1 MQSVIRS
8 VLIANRGEI
17 AVRIASTLRAMGIRS
32 IAIYTDADTDH
43 LAACDAA
50 VCLGADAAGY
60 LDIDAIISAAK
71 QTGADAIHPGY
82 GFVSENAGFVRA
94 CQSAGIV
101 FIGPPAEAMDAMGDK
116 IRAKDTVAAAGEPV
130 VPGSVGALSDAELV
144 ATAEKIGTPLII
156 KPSAGGGGKGMRV
169 VQDLSQVPDALVA
182 SRREAT
188 AIFGDD
194 TLLVERY
201 LARPRHI
208 EIQIFGDAHGNVVHL
223 GEREC
228 SLQRR
233 HQKVIEEAPS
243 PLLTPELRAAMGQT
257 ACQIARS
264 VGYFG
269 AGTVEFI
276 LDSDSPESYYFMEM
290 NTRLQV
296 EHPVTEMVTGVDLV
310 QWQILV
316 ADGQRLPLTQEQIAL
331 TGHAIEARVYA
342 EDPAREFLPTGG
354 TVALA
359 RFSGSARTDTALTTG
374 SVVGSR
380 FDPMLA
386 KVIVHA
392 ADRET
397 ALAEADLA
405 LAETRILGVG
415 TNIDFLRALVTN
427 PVVLSGDID
436 TALLDKIASDY
447 RPPAVPTWVWL
458 AASALLDGESG
469 IGTLWNS
476 KSGWRIG
483 EHAPRSYRL
492 RIGESAELVRLWGD
506 PVAEVGIGD
515 GEPAPARAHC
525 TTGQVSVQF
534 AGQLYRADAAG
545 TGAAAWIATQD
556 GTWHADIAPEPRL
569 RHHDGEDEDGEIRS
583 SMPGVVRVVSM
594 STGTVVERDAPVVVV
609 EAMKMEHT
617 LRAPIAGTVAV
628 SVAVGDQV
636 AVDQLLATIH
646 PTVDPEEGR
655 A

>member
-1 MQSVIRS
+1 MTLQS

-32 IAIYTDADTDH
+32 IAVYTDGDTDH
-43 LAACDAA
+43 LGACDTA
-50 VCLGADAAGY
+50 VRLGADSSGY

-71 QTGADAIHPGY
+71 QTGAQAIHPGY
-82 GFVSENAGFVRA
+82 GFVSENADFVRA
-94 CQSAGIV
+94 CQAAGIV
-101 FIGPPAEAMDAMGDK
+101 FVGPPAGAMDAMGDK

-144 ATAEKIGTPLII
+144 FTAEKIGAPLII

-169 VQDLSQVPDALVA
+169 VHDLGEISDALVA
-182 SRREAT
+182 SRREA
-188 AIFGDD
+188 AALFGDD

-208 EIQIFGDAHGNVVHL
+208 EVQVFGDTHGNVVHL

-243 PLLTPELRAAMGQT
+243 ALLTPQLRAAMGQT

-276 LDSDSPESYYFMEM
+276 LDGDAPESYYFMEM

-296 EHPVTEMVTGVDLV
+296 EHPVTEMVTGIDLV

-316 ADGQRLPLTQEQIAL
+316 AAGERLPLSQEQIVL
-331 TGHAIEARVYA
+331 TGHAVEARVYA

-359 RFSGSARTDTALTTG
+359 RFSGTARTDTALATG

-392 ADRET
+392 ADRDT
-397 ALAEADLA
+397 ALAEVDRA
-405 LAETRILGVG
+405 LGETRILGVG
-415 TNIDFLRALVTN
+415 TNIDFLRVLVTN
-427 PVVLSGDID
+427 PVVMSGDID
-436 TALLDKIASDY
+436 TSLLDKIAAEY
-447 RPPAVPTWVWL
+447 HPPVAPPWVWV
-458 AASALLDGESG
+458 AASALLDGKSG
-469 IGTLWNS
+469 AGTLWDG
-476 KSGWRIG
+476 KSGWRVG
-483 EHAPRSYRL
+483 AHAPRAHRL
-492 RIGESAELVRLWGD
+492 RIGDSTELVRFWGD
-506 PVAEVGIGD
+506 PVTEVSIGEGD
-515 GEPAPARAHC
+515 RTPSRVRCATA
-525 TTGQVSVQF
+525 QVSVEF
-534 AGQLYRADAAG
+534 AGQLHRADAVRSD
-545 TGAAAWIATQD
+545 AAAWVATED

-569 RHHDGEDEDGEIRS
+569 RHLDGDEEDGEIRS
-583 SMPGVVRVVSM
+583 SMPGVVRVVSV
-594 STGTVVERDAPVVVV
+594 STGTAVEREAVVVVV

-617 LRAPIAGTVAV
+617 LRAPIAGTVTV

-646 PTVDPEEGR
+646 PNTNPEEGKP
-655 A
+655 

>member
-1 MQSVIRS
+1 MTVHN

-17 AVRIASTLRAMGIRS
+17 AVRIASTLRAMGIGS
-32 IAIYTDADTDH
+32 IAVYTDGDTDH
-43 LAACDAA
+43 LGACDTA
-50 VCLGADAAGY
+50 VRLGSDSSGY
-60 LDIDAIISAAK
+60 LDIDAIVSAAK

-82 GFVSENAGFVRA
+82 GFVSENADFVRA
-94 CQSAGIV
+94 CQAAGIT

-130 VPGSVGALSDAELV
+130 VPGSVGALADTELV
-144 ATAEKIGTPLII
+144 AVAERIGTPLII

-169 VQDLSQVPDALVA
+169 VHDLSDVREALVA
-182 SRREAT
+182 ARREAT

-208 EIQIFGDAHGNVVHL
+208 EVQVFGDTYGNIVHL

-276 LDSDSPESYYFMEM
+276 LDGDAPESYYFMEM

-296 EHPVTEMVTGVDLV
+296 EHPVTEMVTGIDLV

-316 ADGQRLPLTQEQIAL
+316 AAGERLPLTQEQISL
-331 TGHAIEARVYA
+331 SGHAIEARVYA

-359 RFSGSARTDTALTTG
+359 HFSDSARTDTALTTG

-392 ADRET
+392 ADRDT
-397 ALAEADLA
+397 ALADADRA

-427 PVVLSGDID
+427 PVVISGDID
-436 TALLDKIASDY
+436 TTLLDKIASEY
-447 RPPAVPTWVWL
+447 HPPVTPPWVWV
-458 AASALLDGESG
+458 AASVLLDGESVG
-469 IGTLWNS
+469 GTLWDG
-476 KSGWRIG
+476 KSGWRVG

-492 RIGESAELVRLWGD
+492 RIGESTELVRLWGD

-515 GEPAPARAHC
+515 GEPVRGKVHC
-525 TTGQVSVQF
+525 ATGHVSVEF
-534 AGQLYRADAAG
+534 AGQLHCADAAR
-545 TGAAAWIATQD
+545 TDAAAWIATED

-569 RHHDGEDEDGEIRS
+569 RHLDGEDEDGEIRS
-583 SMPGVVRVVSM
+583 SMPGVVRVVSV
-594 STGTVVERDAPVVVV
+594 STGTVVEREDPVLVV

-617 LRAPIAGTVAV
+617 LRAPIAGTVTV

-646 PTVDPEEGR
+646 PTTNPEEGSS
-655 A
+655 

>member
-1 MQSVIRS
+1 MTVRN

-17 AVRIASTLRAMGIRS
+17 AVRIASTLRAMGIGS
-32 IAIYTDADTDH
+32 IAVYTDGDIDH
-43 LAACDAA
+43 LEACDTA
-50 VCLGADAAGY
+50 VRLGSDSAGY
-60 LDIDAIISAAK
+60 LDIDAIVSAAK

-82 GFVSENAGFVRA
+82 GFVSENADFVRA
-94 CQSAGIV
+94 CQAAGIIFV
-101 FIGPPAEAMDAMGDK
+101 GPPAEAMDAMGDK

-130 VPGSVGALSDAELV
+130 VPGSVGALADGELV
-144 ATAEKIGTPLII
+144 AVAERIGTPLII

-169 VQDLSQVPDALVA
+169 VHDLGGIREALVA
-182 SRREAT
+182 ARREAT

-208 EIQIFGDAHGNVVHL
+208 EVQVFGDTHGNIVHL

-276 LDSDSPESYYFMEM
+276 LDGDAPESYYFMEM

-296 EHPVTEMVTGVDLV
+296 EHPVTEMVTGIDLV

-316 ADGQRLPLTQEQIAL
+316 AAGERLPLTQEQISL
-331 TGHAIEARVYA
+331 SGHAIEARVYA

-354 TVALA
+354 AVALA
-359 RFSGSARTDTALTTG
+359 HFSDSARTDTALTTG

-392 ADRET
+392 ADRDT
-397 ALAEADLA
+397 ALADADRA

-427 PVVLSGDID
+427 PVVILGDID
-436 TALLDKIASDY
+436 TTLLDTIASEY
-447 RPPAVPTWVWL
+447 HPPITPPWVWV
-458 AASALLDGESG
+458 AASALLDGESVA
-469 IGTLWNS
+469 GTLWNG
-476 KSGWRIG
+476 KSGWRVG

-492 RIGESAELVRLWGD
+492 RIGESTELVRLWGD
-506 PVAEVGIGD
+506 PIAEVCIGD
-515 GEPAPARAHC
+515 GEPVRGKVHC
-525 TTGQVSVQF
+525 ATGHVSVEF
-534 AGQLYRADAAG
+534 AGQLHRADAAR
-545 TGAAAWIATQD
+545 TDVAAWVATED

-569 RHHDGEDEDGEIRS
+569 RHLDGEDEDGEIRS
-583 SMPGVVRVVSM
+583 SMPGVVRVVSV
-594 STGTVVERDAPVVVV
+594 SNGAVVEREDPVLVV

-617 LRAPIAGTVAV
+617 LRAPIAGTVTV

-636 AVDQLLATIH
+636 AVDQLLATMH
-646 PTVDPEEGR
+646 PTTNPEEGSS
-655 A
+655 

>member
-1 MQSVIRS
+1 MIRS

-32 IAIYTDADTDH
+32 IAVYVDGDTDH
-43 LAACDAA
+43 LGACNTA
-50 VCLGADAAGY
+50 VRLGADSTGY
-60 LDIDAIISAAK
+60 LDIDSIISAAK
-71 QTGADAIHPGY
+71 QTGAEAIHPGY
-82 GFVSENAGFVRA
+82 GFVSENAEFVRA
-94 CQSAGIV
+94 CQSAGIIFV
-101 FIGPPAEAMDAMGDK
+101 GPPAAAMDAMGDK

-156 KPSAGGGGKGMRV
+156 KPSAGGGGKGMQV
-169 VQDLSQVPDALVA
+169 VHDLNELPDALVTA
-182 SRREAT
+182 RRAAA

-208 EIQIFGDAHGNVVHL
+208 EIQVFGDTHGNMVHL

-243 PLLTPELRAAMGQT
+243 PLLTPDLRTAMGEA

-276 LDSDSPESYYFMEM
+276 LDSEAPESFYFMEM

-296 EHPVTEMVTGVDLV
+296 EHPVTEMVTGIDLV
-310 QWQILV
+310 QWQIRV
-316 ADGQRLPLTQEQIAL
+316 AAGEYLPLSQSQISVN
-331 TGHAIEARVYA
+331 GHAVEARVYA
-342 EDPAREFLPTGG
+342 EDPTREFLPTGG

-359 RFSGSARTDTALTTG
+359 HYSSTARTDSALATG

-386 KVIVHA
+386 KVVVHA

-397 ALAEADLA
+397 ALADADQA

-415 TNIDFLRALVTN
+415 TNIAFLRTLLTN
-427 PVVLSGDID
+427 PVVISGDID
-436 TALLDKIASDY
+436 TTLLDKIASEY
-447 RPPAVPTWVWL
+447 RPAVPPPWVWV
-458 AASALLDGESG
+458 AAAALLDGGAPGE
-469 IGTLWNS
+469 LWNS
-476 KSGWRIG
+476 KSGWRVG

-492 RIGESAELVRLWGD
+492 RIGESTELVRLWGD
-506 PVAEVGIGD
+506 PVAEVCVGD
-515 GEPAPARAHC
+515 GGRVPSRVHC
-525 TTGQVSVQF
+525 AAGQVSVEF
-534 AGQLYRADAAG
+534 ADQLHRADAARSRE
-545 TGAAAWIATQD
+545 TAWIATED
-556 GTWHADIAPEPRL
+556 GTWHADTAPEPRL
-569 RHHDGEDEDGEIRS
+569 RHHEGEDEDGEILS
-583 SMPGVVRVVSM
+583 PMPGVVRAVSV
-594 STGTVVERDAPVVVV
+594 STGTEVERDAPIVVV

-617 LRAPIAGTVAV
+617 LRAPIAGTVTV

-636 AVDQLLATIH
+636 AVDQLLATVHATIH
-646 PTVDPEEGR
+646 PEEGR
-655 A
+655 S

>member
-1 MQSVIRS
+1 MIRS

-50 VCLGADAAGY
+50 VGLGADSAGY

-71 QTGADAIHPGY
+71 QAGADAIHPGY
-82 GFVSENAGFVRA
+82 GFVSENADFVRA

-144 ATAEKIGTPLII
+144 AAAEKIGTPLII

-194 TLLVERY
+194 TLLIERY

-208 EIQIFGDAHGNVVHL
+208 EVQIFGDTHGNVVHL

-310 QWQILV
+310 RWQLLV
-316 ADGQRLPLTQEQIAL
+316 ADGQRLPLTQEQISL

-386 KVIVHA
+386 KVIAHA

-447 RPPAVPTWVWL
+447 HPPAVPSWVWL
-458 AASALLDGESG
+458 AASALLDGKSG
-469 IGTLWNS
+469 TGTLWNS

-483 EHAPRSYRL
+483 EHAARSYRL

-506 PVAEVGIGD
+506 PTAKVGIGD
-515 GEPAPARAHC
+515 GEPTPARAHC
-525 TTGQVSVQF
+525 TTGHVSVEF
-534 AGQLYRADAAG
+534 AGQLYRADAVQ

-583 SMPGVVRVVSM
+583 SMPGVVRVVSV
-594 STGTVVERDAPVVVV
+594 STGTVVERDAPVVVI

-646 PTVDPEEGR
+646 PTIDPEEGR

>member
-1 MQSVIRS
+1 MRSIKS

-32 IAIYTDADTDH
+32 VAVYTDGDTDH
-43 LAACDAA
+43 LSVCDTA
-50 VCLGADAAGY
+50 VRLGADSSGY
-60 LDIDAIISAAK
+60 LDIDSIISAAK
-71 QTGADAIHPGY
+71 QTGAEAIHPGY
-82 GFVSENAGFVRA
+82 GFVSENADFVRA
-94 CQSAGIV
+94 CQSAGIIFV
-101 FIGPPAEAMDAMGDK
+101 GPPAEAMDAMGDK
-116 IRAKDTVAAAGEPV
+116 IRAKDTVAAAGVPV
-130 VPGSVGALSDAELV
+130 VPGSVGALPDAELL
-144 ATAEKIGTPLII
+144 ATAERIGTPLII

-169 VQDLSQVPDALVA
+169 VHDLGELPDALTA
-182 SRREAT
+182 SRRAGA

-208 EIQIFGDAHGNVVHL
+208 EIQVFGDTHGNVVHL

-243 PLLTPELRAAMGQT
+243 PLLTPALRAAMGEA

-276 LDSDSPESYYFMEM
+276 VDSDDPESFYFMEM

-296 EHPVTEMVTGVDLV
+296 EHPVTEMVTGIDLV
-310 QWQILV
+310 QWQIGV
-316 ADGQRLPLTQEQIAL
+316 AAGEYLPLSQGQISL
-331 TGHAIEARVYA
+331 TGHAVEARVYA

-359 RFSGSARTDTALTTG
+359 HYSSTARTDSALASG

-392 ADRET
+392 VDRET
-397 ALAEADLA
+397 ALADADQA

-415 TNIDFLRALVTN
+415 TNIDFLRALLTN
-427 PVVLSGDID
+427 PVVVSGDID
-436 TALLDKIASDY
+436 TALLDTIASGY
-447 RPPAVPTWVWL
+447 HPTVPPPWVWV
-458 AASALLDGESG
+458 AAATLMDGVSG
-469 IGTLWNS
+469 SGELWNS
-476 KSGWRIG
+476 KSGWRVG

-492 RIGESAELVRLWGD
+492 RIGESTELVRLWGD
-506 PVAEVGIGD
+506 PVAESSVGD
-515 GEPAPARAHC
+515 GERVPSRSHC
-525 TTGQVSVQF
+525 KASQVSVEF
-534 AGQLYRADAAG
+534 AGQLHRADAAR
-545 TGAAAWIATQD
+545 TGATAWIATEA

-583 SMPGVVRVVSM
+583 SMPGVVRVVSV
-594 STGTVVERDAPVVVV
+594 STGTLVERDDPVVVV

-617 LRAPIAGTVAV
+617 LRAPIAGTVTV

-646 PTVDPEEGR
+646 PIIPPEE
-655 A
+655 AKP

>member
-1 MQSVIRS
+1 MIRS
-8 VLIANRGEI
+8 VLVANRGEI
-17 AVRIASTLRAMGIRS
+17 AVRVTSTLRAMGIRS
-32 IAIYTDADTDH
+32 IAIYTDGDTDH

-50 VCLGADAAGY
+50 VRLGADSAGY

-82 GFVSENAGFVRA
+82 GFVSENADFVRA

-144 ATAEKIGTPLII
+144 TTAAKIGTPLII

-194 TLLVERY
+194 TLLIERY

-208 EIQIFGDAHGNVVHL
+208 EVQIFGDTHGNVVHL

-316 ADGQRLPLTQEQIAL
+316 ADGQRLPLTQEQISL

-397 ALAEADLA
+397 ALAEADQA

-436 TALLDKIASDY
+436 TALLDKIASEY
-447 RPPAVPTWVWL
+447 HPPAVPSWVWL
-458 AASALLDGESG
+458 AASALLDDESG
-469 IGTLWNS
+469 TGTLWNS

-506 PVAEVGIGD
+506 PVADVSIGD
-515 GEPAPARAHC
+515 GEPTPARAQC
-525 TTGQVSVQF
+525 TTGHVSVEF
-534 AGQLYRADAAG
+534 AGQLYRAAAAR

-583 SMPGVVRVVSM
+583 SMPGVVRVVSV
-594 STGTVVERDAPVVVV
+594 STGTAVERDAPVVVV

-617 LRAPIAGTVAV
+617 LCAPIAGTVAV

-646 PTVDPEEGR
+646 PIVDPEEGR

>member
-1 MQSVIRS
+1 MTLQS

-32 IAIYTDADTDH
+32 IAVYTDGDTDH
-43 LAACDAA
+43 LGSCDTA
-50 VCLGADAAGY
+50 VRLGADSSGY

-71 QTGADAIHPGY
+71 QTGAQAIHPGY
-82 GFVSENAGFVRA
+82 GFVSENADFVRA
-94 CQSAGIV
+94 CQTAGIV
-101 FIGPPAEAMDAMGDK
+101 FVGPPAEAMDAMGDK

-144 ATAEKIGTPLII
+144 FTAEKIGAPLII

-169 VQDLSQVPDALVA
+169 VHDLGGISDALVA
-182 SRREAT
+182 SRREA
-188 AIFGDD
+188 AALFGDD

-208 EIQIFGDAHGNVVHL
+208 EVQVFGDTHGNMVHL

-243 PLLTPELRAAMGQT
+243 ALLTPQLRAAMGQT

-276 LDSDSPESYYFMEM
+276 LDSDAPESYYFMEM

-296 EHPVTEMVTGVDLV
+296 EHPVTEMVTGIDLA

-316 ADGQRLPLTQEQIAL
+316 AAGERLPLSQEQIVL
-331 TGHAIEARVYA
+331 SGHAVEARVYA

-359 RFSGSARTDTALTTG
+359 RFSGTARTDTALATG

-392 ADRET
+392 ADRDT
-397 ALAEADLA
+397 ALAEVDRA

-427 PVVLSGDID
+427 PVVMSGDID
-436 TALLDKIASDY
+436 TALLDKIAAEY
-447 RPPAVPTWVWL
+447 HPPAAPPWVWV
-458 AASALLDGESG
+458 AASALLDGQSG
-469 IGTLWNS
+469 AGTLWDG
-476 KSGWRIG
+476 KSGWRVG
-483 EHAPRSYRL
+483 AHAPRAHRL
-492 RIGESAELVRLWGD
+492 RIGGSTELVRLWGD
-506 PVAEVGIGD
+506 PVTEVSIGEGDRTPSRVHCATAEV
-515 GEPAPARAHC
+515 
-525 TTGQVSVQF
+525 SVEF
-534 AGQLYRADAAG
+534 AGQLHRADAVRSD
-545 TGAAAWIATQD
+545 AAAWVATGD

-569 RHHDGEDEDGEIRS
+569 RYLDGDDEDGEIRS
-583 SMPGVVRVVSM
+583 SMPGVVRVVSV
-594 STGTVVERDAPVVVV
+594 STGTTVEREAAVVVV

-617 LRAPIAGTVAV
+617 LRAPIAGTATV

-646 PTVDPEEGR
+646 PNTNPEKGKP
-655 A
+655 

>member
-1 MQSVIRS
+1 MIRS

-43 LAACDAA
+43 LGACDAA
-50 VCLGADAAGY
+50 VRLGADSSGY

-82 GFVSENAGFVRA
+82 GFVSENADFVRA
-94 CQSAGIV
+94 CESAGIV

-144 ATAEKIGTPLII
+144 VTAEKIGTPLII

-169 VQDLSQVPDALVA
+169 VHDLSQVPDALVA

-208 EIQIFGDAHGNVVHL
+208 EVQVFGDTHGNVVHL

-276 LDSDSPESYYFMEM
+276 LDGDTPESYYFMEM

-316 ADGQRLPLTQEQIAL
+316 AAGQRLPLTQEQISL

-359 RFSGSARTDTALTTG
+359 RFSGSARTDTALATG

-392 ADRET
+392 ADRDS
-397 ALAEADLA
+397 ALADADQA

-436 TALLDKIASDY
+436 TALLDKIASEY
-447 RPPAVPTWVWL
+447 HPPVAPPWVWL
-458 AASALLDGESG
+458 AASALLDDESVPG
-469 IGTLWNS
+469 ALWNS

-492 RIGESAELVRLWGD
+492 RIGESTEVVRIWGD
-506 PVAEVGIGD
+506 PVADVSIGD
-515 GEPAPARAHC
+515 GERVPARAHC
-525 TTGQVSVQF
+525 VPGHVSVEL
-534 AGQLYRADAAG
+534 AAQLYRADAAR
-545 TGAAAWIATQD
+545 TGGGAWIATQE

-583 SMPGVVRVVSM
+583 SMPGVVRVVSV
-594 STGTVVERDAPVVVV
+594 STGAVVERDAPVVVV

>member
-1 MQSVIRS
+1 MTLQS

-17 AVRIASTLRAMGIRS
+17 AVRIASTLRAMGIQS
-32 IAIYTDADTDH
+32 IAVYIDGDTDH
-43 LAACDAA
+43 LDACDTA
-50 VCLGADAAGY
+50 VRLGADSSGY

-71 QTGADAIHPGY
+71 QTGAQAIHPGY
-82 GFVSENAGFVRA
+82 GFVSENADFVRA
-94 CQSAGIV
+94 CQAAGITFV
-101 FIGPPAEAMDAMGDK
+101 GPPAEAMDAMGDK

-130 VPGSVGALSDAELV
+130 VPGSVGALSDAELIV
-144 ATAEKIGTPLII
+144 AAQEIGTPLII

-169 VQDLSQVPDALVA
+169 VHDLGAVPEALVA

-208 EIQIFGDAHGNVVHL
+208 EVQVFGDTHGNVVHL

-243 PLLTPELRAAMGQT
+243 PLLTPQLRAAMGET

-276 LDSDSPESYYFMEM
+276 LDSDAPESYYFMEM

-296 EHPVTEMVTGVDLV
+296 EHPVTEMVTGIDLV

-316 ADGQRLPLTQEQIAL
+316 ASGGRLPLTQEQITL

-342 EDPAREFLPTGG
+342 EDPARGFLPTGG

-359 RFSGSARTDTALTTG
+359 RFSGSARTDTALSTG

-386 KVIVHA
+386 KVVVHA
-392 ADRET
+392 ADRMT
-397 ALAEADLA
+397 ALAEADRA
-405 LAETRILGVG
+405 LAETRVLGVG

-427 PVVLSGDID
+427 PVVISGDID
-436 TALLDKIASDY
+436 TALLDKIAAEY
-447 RPPAVPTWVWL
+447 HPPVAPPWVWV
-458 AASALLDGESG
+458 AASAVLDGEAG
-469 IGTLWNS
+469 ADTLWDG
-476 KSGWRIG
+476 KSGWRVG
-483 EHAPRSYRL
+483 AHAPRSHRL
-492 RIGESAELVRLWGD
+492 RIGESTELVRLWGD
-506 PVAEVGIGD
+506 PVTAVGIGD
-515 GEPAPARAHC
+515 GEQAPGRVRCA
-525 TTGQVSVQF
+525 TGQVSVEL
-534 AGQLYRADAAG
+534 AGQLHRADAVRA
-545 TGAAAWIATQD
+545 TGSAWIATED
-556 GTWHADIAPEPRL
+556 GTWHADVAPEPRL
-569 RHHDGEDEDGEIRS
+569 RHLDGDDEDGEIRS
-583 SMPGVVRVVSM
+583 SMPGVVRVVSV

-617 LRAPIAGTVAV
+617 LRAPIAGTVNV

-646 PTVDPEEGR
+646 PTANPEEGR
-655 A
+655 S

>member
-1 MQSVIRS
+1 MIRS

-43 LAACDAA
+43 LGACDAA
-50 VCLGADAAGY
+50 VRLGADSSGY

-82 GFVSENAGFVRA
+82 GFVSENADFVRA
-94 CQSAGIV
+94 CQSAGVV

-144 ATAEKIGTPLII
+144 VTAEEIGTPLII

-169 VQDLSQVPDALVA
+169 VHDLSQVPDALVA

-208 EIQIFGDAHGNVVHL
+208 EVQVFGDTHGNVVHL

-243 PLLTPELRAAMGQT
+243 PLLTPELRAAMGRT

-276 LDSDSPESYYFMEM
+276 LDGDTPESYYFMEM

-296 EHPVTEMVTGVDLV
+296 EHPVTEMVTGIDLV

-316 ADGQRLPLTQEQIAL
+316 AAGQRLPLAQEQISL

-359 RFSGSARTDTALTTG
+359 RFSGSARTDTALATG

-392 ADRET
+392 ADRDS
-397 ALAEADLA
+397 ALAEADQA

-436 TALLDKIASDY
+436 TALLDKIASEY
-447 RPPAVPTWVWL
+447 HQPVAPPWVWL
-458 AASALLDGESG
+458 AASALLDDESG
-469 IGTLWNS
+469 PGALWNS

-483 EHAPRSYRL
+483 EHAPRSFRL
-492 RIGESAELVRLWGD
+492 RIGESTEVVRLWGD
-506 PVAEVGIGD
+506 PVADVSIGEGD
-515 GEPAPARAHC
+515 RALVRAHC
-525 TTGQVSVQF
+525 VPGHVSVEL
-534 AGQLYRADAAG
+534 AGQLYRADAAR
-545 TGAAAWIATQD
+545 TGAAAWIATQE

-583 SMPGVVRVVSM
+583 SMPGVVRVVSV

-628 SVAVGDQV
+628 SVSVGDQV

-646 PTVDPEEGR
+646 PTVDPEEER

>member
-1 MQSVIRS
+1 MTLQS

-32 IAIYTDADTDH
+32 IAVYTDGDTDH
-43 LAACDAA
+43 LGSCDTA
-50 VCLGADAAGY
+50 VRLGADSSGY

-71 QTGADAIHPGY
+71 QTGAQAIHPGY
-82 GFVSENAGFVRA
+82 GFVSENADFVRA
-94 CQSAGIV
+94 CQTAGIV
-101 FIGPPAEAMDAMGDK
+101 FVGPPAEAMDAMGDK

-144 ATAEKIGTPLII
+144 FTAEKIGAPLII

-169 VQDLSQVPDALVA
+169 VHDLGGISDALVA
-182 SRREAT
+182 SRREA
-188 AIFGDD
+188 AALFGDD

-208 EIQIFGDAHGNVVHL
+208 EVQVFGDTHGNMVHL

-243 PLLTPELRAAMGQT
+243 AVLTPQLRAAMGQT

-276 LDSDSPESYYFMEM
+276 LDSDAPESYYFMEM

-296 EHPVTEMVTGVDLV
+296 EHPVTEMVTGIDLV

-316 ADGQRLPLTQEQIAL
+316 AAGERLPLSQEQIVL
-331 TGHAIEARVYA
+331 SGHAVEARVYA

-359 RFSGSARTDTALTTG
+359 RFSGTARTDTALATG
-374 SVVGSR
+374 SVVGTR

-392 ADRET
+392 ADRDT
-397 ALAEADLA
+397 ALAEVDRA

-427 PVVLSGDID
+427 PVVMSGDID
-436 TALLDKIASDY
+436 TALLDKIAAEY
-447 RPPAVPTWVWL
+447 PPPPHPRGCGWRRPPCWTV
-458 AASALLDGESG
+458 
-469 IGTLWNS
+469 N
-476 KSGWRIG
+476 
-483 EHAPRSYRL
+483 
-492 RIGESAELVRLWGD
+492 
-506 PVAEVGIGD
+506 
-515 GEPAPARAHC
+515 PAPAPSG
-525 TTGQVSVQF
+525 TESLDGVSVPMHHVHIGYVS
-534 AGQLYRADAAG
+534 AIRPNWCGCGATRSPRSASARG
-545 TGAAAWIATQD
+545 TGRQAECTVRQRKSASSSRASYT
-556 GTWHADIAPEPRL
+556 EPTRSDQTL
-569 RHHDGEDEDGEIRS
+569 RHGSR
-583 SMPGVVRVVSM
+583 PGTAPGTPTSRPSPACDT
-594 STGTVVERDAPVVVV
+594 STVTTRTE
-609 EAMKMEHT
+609 K
-617 LRAPIAGTVAV
+617 
-628 SVAVGDQV
+628 SVAPCPGLCVWF
-636 AVDQLLATIH
+636 
-646 PTVDPEEGR
+646 R
-655 A
+655 

>member
-1 MQSVIRS
+1 MIRS

-17 AVRIASTLRAMGIRS
+17 AVRIASTLRTMGIRS
-32 IAIYTDADTDH
+32 IAVYTDGDTDH
-43 LAACDAA
+43 LGACDTA
-50 VCLGADAAGY
+50 VYLGAESAGY

-71 QTGADAIHPGY
+71 QAGADAVHPGY
-82 GFVSENAGFVRA
+82 GFVSENADFVRA

-101 FIGPPAEAMDAMGDK
+101 FVGPPAEAMDAMGDK

-130 VPGSVGALSDAELV
+130 VPGSVGALSDEELV
-144 ATAEKIGTPLII
+144 VTAEKIGTPLII

-169 VQDLSQVPDALVA
+169 VHDLKQMPDALIA

-188 AIFGDD
+188 AIFGDN

-208 EIQIFGDAHGNVVHL
+208 EVQVFGDTHGNVVHL

-243 PLLTPELRAAMGQT
+243 PLLTAQLRAAMGET

-276 LDSDSPESYYFMEM
+276 LDSDAPESYYFMEM

-296 EHPVTEMVTGVDLV
+296 EHPVTEMVTGIDLV

-316 ADGQRLPLTQEQIAL
+316 AAGERLPLTQEQISL
-331 TGHAIEARVYA
+331 SGHAIEARVYA

-359 RFSGSARTDTALTTG
+359 RFSSSARTDTALSTG

-392 ADRET
+392 HDRAT
-397 ALAEADLA
+397 ALADADRA
-405 LAETRILGVG
+405 LAHTQVLGVG

-427 PVVLSGDID
+427 PVVISGDID
-436 TALLDKIASDY
+436 TALLDKIASEY
-447 RPPAVPTWVWL
+447 RPPVVPHWVWV
-458 AASALLDGESG
+458 AAAALLDGESES
-469 IGTLWNS
+469 GTLWNS

-492 RIGESAELVRLWGD
+492 RIGETIELVQLWGD
-506 PVAEVGIGD
+506 PVAEVSIGD
-515 GEPAPARAHC
+515 GERTSARAHRAP
-525 TTGQVSVQF
+525 GQVSVEF
-534 AGQLYRADAAG
+534 AGQLYRANAAQ
-545 TGAAAWIATQD
+545 ADSAAWIATEE

-583 SMPGVVRVVSM
+583 SMPGLVRVVSVN
-594 STGTVVERDAPVVVV
+594 TGAVVERDAPVVVV

-617 LRAPIAGTVAV
+617 LRAPIAGTVTVA
-628 SVAVGDQV
+628 VAVGDQV

-646 PTVDPEEGR
+646 PVINPEEGK